1 MITETGQQI
10 SDREA
15 AIDAF
20 VPVFGDILHR
30 LNLILI
36 VFWHTKPEGMR
47 KIAETRRKNG
57 RNQAARCK
65 IREYAVGL
73 HRADVVI
80 KLAGVSAQETASRG
94 QGKTIGSAA
103 ALAQSALLAQ
113 YNKQPSLVLI
123 DDFGAELDEAH
134 RLRLLHTLLDIGCQ
148 VVATS
153 TEPLS
158 GLLN

>member
-1 MITETGQQI
+1 MG
-10 SDREA
+10 
-15 AIDAF
+15 
-20 VPVFGDILHR
+20 P
-30 LNLILI
+30 
-36 VFWHTKPEGMR
+36 
-47 KIAETRRKNG
+47 
-57 RNQAARCK
+57 
-65 IREYAVGL
+65 

-113 YNKQPSLVLI
+113 HNKQPSLVLI

-158 GLLN
+158 GLLKLNDEHLREFHVEHGRCMFRGGKGL